1 MSPDANHHTSS
12 TAHPIKRMGSGWS
25 LGYRWR
31 STLRSSLSLYDSHSC
46 SIKIYPS
53 LPFLGWKWFSFW
65 GTIFCLFSRSELEVR
80 LEHAEKDL
88 TMMDERIKF
97 LRSEK
102 SDQLTMVDDLH
113 AELGK
118 FFGRA
123 QFPWFDVSVRKS
135 IHGDVERFRDNKNSY
150 LSKLVRFFST
160 SSGYP
165 GYGGPGGLAPQLGNW
180 ERSSRYPGSVR
191 LS

>member
-97 LRSEK
+97 LRAEK

-118 FFGRA
+118 CFGP
-123 QFPWFDVSVRKS
+123 QNHHCK
-135 IHGDVERFRDNKNSY
+135 RDSNS
-150 LSKLVRFFST
+150 
-160 SSGYP
+160 
-165 GYGGPGGLAPQLGNW
+165 GLA
-180 ERSSRYPGSVR
+180 SVTTSLVATKVPLPDLAYLIFWSHWMKLR
-191 LS
+191 VSCICLFIGLWYGIPLPYLCL